1 MLKVNHLFVSF
12 TKEYYT
18 LNDISFELAS
28 GQKLVIVGNKESG
41 RTAMLRAMLGLE
53 SMSKGEVF
61 YKNISLEKIDFEND
75 INVGYLPTTP
85 VFLENK
91 SVKQNI
97 EYVLKLRKDNQK
109 FLDAKVNN
117 ALVGYGLDFI
127 KNNKV
132 KELNYLDRI
141 KLAIARLSVRNLD
154 LLLIDDI
161 FTKLS
166 TNEKNKIIK
175 SLKSLIKTNNA
186 SALIMVD
193 NDDIASEFGYPK
205 KYLIYGSLQD
215 TENYEFNN

>member
-18 LNDISFELAS
+18 LNDISFELS
-28 GQKLVIVGNKESG
+28 NGQKLVIVGNKESG
-41 RTAMLRAMLGLE
+41 RTAMLRTLLGLE
-53 SMSKGEVF
+53 PMSKGEVL
-61 YKNISLEKIDFEND
+61 YKNISLDKIDFEND
-75 INVGYLPTTP
+75 INVGYLPATP

-91 SVKQNI
+91 TVKQNI
-97 EYVLKLRKDNQK
+97 EYVLKIRKDNQK

-161 FTKLS
+161 FTRLS
-166 TNEKNKIIK
+166 TNEKSKIIK
-175 SLKSLIKTNNA
+175 SIKSLIKTNNA
-186 SALIMVD
+186 SALIMAD
-193 NDDIASEFGYPK
+193 NDEVASEFGYPK

-215 TENYEFNN
+215 IEKYDFNN